1 MYPPNPNNAVPETL
15 TITTKRRN
23 FMPHSFLHKTL
34 VALSIAA
41 ASSFALASESPDAVF
56 DRYVAAVHAGDM
68 AAVRALIAP
77 DVERSDFVGCRSEM
91 DNPACLAHY
100 IEATVVRPKAQLA
113 VVRRQVDGDTF
124 TAGLE
129 VRSPLYT
136 KAGIE
141 RILGQDIVR
150 VHSGLIQA
158 FRFVPDFSDE
168 STAIF
173 FGTLGIGPR
182 AAILPAKP

>member
-1 MYPPNPNNAVPETL
+1 MTS
-15 TITTKRRN
+15 
-23 FMPHSFLHKTL
+23 SFWRTALVVLPL
-34 VALSIAA
+34 VAG
-41 ASSFALASESPDAVF
+41 SSVAWATDSPEAVF

-77 DVERSDFVGCRSEM
+77 EVERSDFVGCRPEM

-100 IEATVVRPKAQLA
+100 IEATIVRPKAQLT
-113 VVRRQVDGDTF
+113 VVRRQLDGDTV
-124 TAGLE
+124 TAALE

-136 KAGIE
+136 QAGAE
-141 RILGQDIVR
+141 RIVGQDIVHVR
-150 VHSGLIQA
+150 NGLIHG

-168 STAIF
+168 PTAVF

-182 AAILPAKP
+182 ASTTPSK